1 MPETS
6 DRQPR
11 PAPGLEREKVV
22 KSALELLNEA
32 GFDGLTLRRL
42 AAKLGVKA
50 SALYWHFENKQDLI
64 NQLATTIIDNEF
76 PNADPED
83 FARATWQDLL
93 RGMGNGMRSALSRYR
108 DGAQIIA
115 KADLSG
121 ATSFKG
127 RDLMVESLLRAG
139 FSGKLAIT
147 ALFSVGRF
155 TLGCVFEEQADPR
168 SKEEMQAGFKAR
180 LQEMQSTRPVMAKA
194 LQDFS
199 EGEVMNG
206 DLHFKQGLEL
216 IIAGVEKQLT
226 ESK

>member
-1 MPETS
+1 MPEAS

-64 NQLATTIIDNEF
+64 NQLATAIIDNEF
-76 PNADPED
+76 ASADPAK
-83 FARATWQDLL
+83 FMNASWQDLL

-108 DGAQIIA
+108 DGSLIIA
-115 KADLSG
+115 KADLTG
-121 ATSFKG
+121 AASFKG
-127 RDLMVESLLRAG
+127 RDLMVESLLNAG
-139 FSGKLAIT
+139 FSGRLAIT
-147 ALFSVGRF
+147 AMFSVGRF

-168 SKEEMQAGFKAR
+168 PKDEMQASFKQR
-180 LQEMQSTRPVMAKA
+180 LQEMQTTRPAMARA
-194 LQDFS
+194 LEDYS
-199 EGEVMNG
+199 EGEAMNA
-206 DLHFKQGLEL
+206 DLHFKQGLEI

-226 ESK
+226 DS